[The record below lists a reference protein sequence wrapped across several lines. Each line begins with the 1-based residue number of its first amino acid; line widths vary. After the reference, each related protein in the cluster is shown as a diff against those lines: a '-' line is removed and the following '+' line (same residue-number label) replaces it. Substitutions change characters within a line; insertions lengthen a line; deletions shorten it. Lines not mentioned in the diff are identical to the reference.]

1 VTVAPAAITVMSRA
15 APRFA
20 ETDTRT
26 VASPRPESGET
37 VAQPTSLVAVHPHA
51 ECARTAI
58 VSSPPG
64 DGTVVPAGVTS
75 YRHGAASCAT
85 VTDLSLTAIV
95 PSRATGSGFAET
107 R

>member
-1 VTVAPAAITVMSRA
+1 MIRA

-37 VAQPTSLVAVHPHA
+37 VAQPTWLVAVHAHA
-51 ECARTAI
+51 ECARTPI
-58 VSSPPG
+58 VSSPPCA
-64 DGTVVPAGVTS
+64 GTLVPPGVTS

-85 VTDLSLTAIV
+85 VTCFSLTVMV